1 MRSYFVNP
9 EVVCTTTKDDDEDG
23 DGDDGGDGGNG
34 SDAGGDNGGADGRK
48 MVGLMVYAH
57 YICISPSRSTP

>member
-1 MRSYFVNP
+1 M
-9 EVVCTTTKDDDEDG
+9 

-48 MVGLMVYAH
+48 TVGLMVH
-57 YICISPSRSTP
+57 VHDICIPPSRSTP